1 MAAKS
6 EPAASA
12 APAAAAPGAPPA
24 AAGSKSWLPVIA
36 ALLLAPLATW
46 ATVEFVLMPR
56 LQKKLAAPVSSESA
70 PAEAVAAAHGGKE
83 GKDGKGAPGVNYEF
97 TNVVVNLAGT
107 MGTRYLK
114 TSFLVT
120 AVKGTDL
127 KTMFEASK
135 PRLTDV
141 TLNVLSALTLADL
154 EEPGSKNIIREKL
167 VNAYNQALGKKV
179 AEQVYFSDLRS
190 SPGRRCAAALPCPT
204 NPINRPPPIFSIN
217 PRLIGCSRRRPRP
230 PPPNPRSCGPTDS
243 AAPPAL
249 RPKLSRMIFGIRP
262 SYLKRNYDG
271 YGCSTRTS
279 SATSQPDSRSIY
291 GWNSG

>member
-1 MAAKS
+1 
-6 EPAASA
+6 
-12 APAAAAPGAPPA
+12 
-24 AAGSKSWLPVIA
+24 
-36 ALLLAPLATW
+36 LLLAPVATW

-56 LQKKLAAPVSSESA
+56 LQKKLAAPVSPESA
-70 PAEAVAAAHGGKE
+70 PVEVVASDHGGGHGGKE
-83 GKDGKGAPGVNYEF
+83 SKDGKVAAGVNYEF

-127 KTMFEASK
+127 KTLFEGSK

-179 AEQVYFSDLRS
+179 ADQVYFSD
-190 SPGRRCAAALPCPT
+190 
-204 NPINRPPPIFSIN
+204 FVV
-217 PRLIGCSRRRPRP
+217 
-230 PPPNPRSCGPTDS
+230 
-243 AAPPAL
+243 
-249 RPKLSRMIFGIRP
+249 
-262 SYLKRNYDG
+262 
-271 YGCSTRTS
+271 
-279 SATSQPDSRSIY
+279 Q
-291 GWNSG
+291 